1 MLRFHFLDAVR
12 VAYPEGFKPAEE
24 ESDSDS
30 DSDSDLEFESDSDS
44 EEDGDENEDNSKG
57 KTKEEERPET
67 PSPSAAGDDPD
78 TKEATVPSEPNH
90 PEIVVET
97 PKKHWKREFV
107 SLLARRN
114 CVGYSRNNR
123 SSSTRRKSRSQP
135 IPNRGLAT
143 AKSSRDWRA
152 GGPHSIP
159 PLLA

>member
-12 VAYPEGFKPAEE
+12 VAYPEGFKPKEE
-24 ESDSDS
+24 ESDS

-44 EEDGDENEDNSKG
+44 ESDVDETEDNSNG
-57 KTKEEERPET
+57 KNKENERPET
-67 PSPSAAGDDPD
+67 PPPPAGGDPD
-78 TKEATVPSEPNH
+78 STKEATVPSEPNH
-90 PEIVVET
+90 SEIVVET

-107 SLLARRN
+107 SLLARKN
-114 CVGYSRNNR
+114 CISYSRNNR
-123 SSSTRRKSRSQP
+123 SSSTRRKSRNQP

-159 PLLA
+159 PLLV